1 MSDWAWVTVAY
12 VVVYGTL
19 IAYAVN
25 LARRVRRARRSLQ
38 AR

>member
-19 IAYAVN
+19 IAYAVT
-25 LARRVRRARRSLQ
+25 LERRVRRARRGLR